1 MMKIIR
7 FIKKKWL
14 ILLFIIVFAVLYI
27 GCDRVLSIKS
37 THGIRQ
43 ARDMYA
49 QPADTIDVVFMGS
62 SHIHCNVNTALLW
75 EDYGIAAY
83 DYSAA
88 EQPLWT
94 TYYYLKEIC
103 KYQDPKLIVLDLYS
117 PARFK
122 ADYQYDWLMYNLNGV
137 RFSLNKL
144 QMIYAGCEPERIW
157 DYFPSI
163 ATYHL
168 RFKELTEEDWD
179 YLFMS
184 RKERAAFK
192 GYTPYYVVRAQ
203 EEPEL
208 LETMSGGITVKSEIY
223 LQRIIEYTREN
234 GIDLFLMVSP
244 YITTD
249 EDELVYNRVHEIADR
264 YGLQFNSTNY
274 YYTTMDLQFETD
286 FNDESHLNYLGSC
299 KFTDYLGKE
308 LKAMYDL
315 PDRRG
320 DAKWE
325 SWDRHVE
332 KINQEVIET
341 VAEQQAIWEE
351 ISGSGSRSEEGGQ

>member
-1 MMKIIR
+1 MLKKSKNTIIILAYSVM
-7 FIKKKWL
+7 FIL
-14 ILLFIIVFAVLYI
+14 CYFAV
-27 GCDRVLSIKS
+27 DRVFSIK
-37 THGIRQ
+37 TAHGIRQ

-49 QPADTIDVVFMGS
+49 QPRDSIDVVFMGS
-62 SHIHCNVNTALLW
+62 SHIHCDVNTALLW
-75 EDYGIAAY
+75 EKYGIAAY

-103 KYQDPKLIVLDLYS
+103 KYQKPQLVVLDLYS

-122 ADYQYDWLMYNLNGV
+122 DDYQYDWLVDNLNGV
-137 RFSLNKL
+137 RFSWNKIG
-144 QMIYAGCEPERIW
+144 MILASCEMDRIW

-168 RFKELTEEDWD
+168 RYAELNAEDWK
-179 YLFMS
+179 YLGMS
-184 RKERAAFK
+184 KKERAAFK
-192 GYTPYYVVRAQ
+192 GYTPYFYIKPQ
-203 EEPEL
+203 EEPILAEKY
-208 LETMSGGITVKSEIY
+208 SGGITIKSEMY
-223 LQRIIEYTREN
+223 LQRIIEYARDH

-264 YGLQFNSTNY
+264 YGLMFNSTNY
-274 YYTTMDLQFETD
+274 YYMAMGLNFKED
-286 FNDESHLNYLGSC
+286 FNDSSHLNYQGSC

-308 LKAMYDL
+308 LKQMYDI

-320 DAKWE
+320 MEKWE
-325 SWDRHVE
+325 SWDRHA
-332 KINQEVIET
+332 QELRREAEET
-341 VAEQQAIWEE
+341 FA
-351 ISGSGSRSEEGGQ
+351 GQ